1 VTQATPA
8 ATIVLGGA
16 PMRLWAVDAGLA
28 CCAVEY
34 ASATSLLEQLHQE
47 VGVPVEQYADPDVAD
62 VLVVSGTVTH
72 VLAPSVVGLYERMS
86 TPRFVVS
93 FGACAGT
100 GGPYWDSYAVLDG
113 IDRLLPVDVYVPG
126 CPPSPAGLVA
136 GLRLLLAGTDA
147 DPPAP
152 KVWS

>member
-8 ATIVLGGA
+8 ASIVLDGA
-16 PMRLWAVDAGLA
+16 PMRLWALDAGLA

-34 ASATSLLEQLHQE
+34 ASATLLLEQLHDE
-47 VGVPVEQYADPDVAD
+47 LGVPVEQYADPEVAD

-72 VLAPSVVGLYERMS
+72 VLAPSVVAMYERMS
-86 TPRFVVS
+86 APAFVVS

-126 CPPSPAGLVA
+126 CPPSPAALVE
-136 GLRLLLAGTDA
+136 GLRLLLAGA
-147 DPPAP
+147 PASATARGQLP
-152 KVWS
+152 